1 MNSTYPDGSM
11 VTDNNYA
18 LHNIGPEDAFKLALE
33 RSGMTWQKLSKE
45 MGWAESHTKR
55 VFSLERYFPTYEDLP
70 KFCSTVGNMVIINW
84 LQVQAMQ
91 YGMEHKHADVDCQS
105 LVFRISKLFGETS
118 DVGQEAH
125 SAVADGVLEPKE
137 LRRIIGELN
146 DVVNTS
152 LDMIAD
158 LRQLER
164 KLKAEQ

>member
-11 VTDNNYA
+11 ISDNNYA
-18 LHNIGPEDAFKLALE
+18 LHNLSPEDAFKLALE

-91 YGMEHKHADVDCQS
+91 YGMEHKHADLDCQS
-105 LVFRISKLFGETS
+105 LVFRISNLFGETS

-125 SAVADGVLEPKE
+125 KAVADGVLEPRE

-158 LRQLER
+158 LRELER